1 MTGNNPRQD
10 NMNQRDLE
18 SWRKSWRSLENEPF
32 DRELDSALASYAAIE
47 PRAGL
52 EQRILA
58 NLHAEQKHALVRPR
72 WRWPAIGALSLVVV
86 FAALL
91 VAWRFTRPSQNFAV
105 HHLPTTT
112 LPVPETQ
119 IASNIKAGDH
129 GPATPAMQKKKPRT
143 LHPEN
148 ENASA
153 PKLDVFPSPEPL
165 SEQEKML
172 AAYVAQHHQQ
182 AVLIARAR
190 MEELKE
196 DLAKETTEENS
207 PSNRRPSDQSMSQQE
222 QASAE
227 NR

>member
-1 MTGNNPRQD
+1 MAGNNPRQD

-18 SWRKSWRSLENEPF
+18 SWRSLENEPF

-47 PRAGL
+47 PRLGL

-58 NLHAEQKHALVRPR
+58 NLHAEQKHLVRPW
-72 WRWPAIGALSLVVV
+72 WRWLAIGVLSLVAVV
-86 FAALL
+86 AALL
-91 VAWRFTRPSQNFAV
+91 VAWKFTRPSQNFAV

-112 LPVPETQ
+112 LPVPGTQ

-129 GPATPAMQKKKPRT
+129 GPAMPAMQKKKPRT

-165 SEQEKML
+165 SDQEKML

-196 DLAKETTEENS
+196 NLAKEAAEERS
-207 PSNRRPSDQSMSQQE
+207 TSNRRLSDQSMSQQE
-222 QASAE
+222 QGSAE